1 MNTLLNRVGLNPVVA
16 GITLR
21 SLLGRKRALLF
32 GVPGL
37 ALLIITIALKAA
49 HPTDS
54 TWPNNILGDVGLST
68 VLPLTAVI
76 IGTTAL
82 GAEVDEG
89 SVLHLLTTPVR
100 RGSIVCTKFVVAA
113 GLTVLFAAVPELVAA
128 IIALPG
134 TSSFAVGLFVAAIVG
149 AVVYNALFVM
159 ISVLSKRAIAYG
171 LLYVLVWETLL
182 GDLVPGVRVLSIG
195 KYALAVAYK
204 FDSTD
209 ISGTNMVSLGTA
221 IVMSVVVLGGTLYYG
236 ARRLRSFR
244 LTGDVA

>member
-1 MNTLLNRVGLNPVVA
+1 MNYLLNPVVA

-32 GVPGL
+32 GLPGV

-49 HPTDS
+49 KPTASD
-54 TWPNNILGDVGLST
+54 WPSQILGNVGLST
-68 VLPLTAVI
+68 MLPLTAVI

-89 SVLHLLTTPVR
+89 SVLHLLTTPVK
-100 RGSIVCTKFVVAA
+100 RGSVVLTKFMVAA
-113 GLTVLFAAVPELVAA
+113 GLTVVFAAVPELIAA
-128 IIALPG
+128 IIAVPSH
-134 TSSFAVGLFVAAIVG
+134 SSFAVGLFVAAIVG
-149 AVVYNALFVM
+149 SLVYNALFVM
-159 ISVLSKRAIAYG
+159 ISVVSKRAIAYG

-182 GDLVPGVRVLSIG
+182 GDLVSGVRALSIG
-195 KYALAVAYK
+195 KYALSIAYQ

-209 ISGTNMVSLGTA
+209 ISGTNMVSTGTA
-221 IVMSVVVLGGTLYYG
+221 VVMSVIVLVGTLYYG
-236 ARRLRSFR
+236 GRRLRSFK